1 MSATL
6 AARAHTNATLSA
18 PPIRRSRPARRKASW
33 LGQFWQAALRR
44 PGRSLVLF
52 LFACG
57 AAVIVLNALAFQ
69 KVRHPAPIAAVPAP
83 VAPPARPAD
92 LRIDQA
98 GRSDLPAA
106 ETAPGAAPSAGAPR
120 PPARPA
126 ERPQTA
132 AREAAPRPPAPVAA
146 AAPRPAPATQPAPA
160 PQPAPRAAA
169 PRDPIADLING
180 DMRPP
185 GEIRGVA
192 SARPAAPRRSAEN

>member
-18 PPIRRSRPARRKASW
+18 PPVRRSQPARRKNSW
-33 LGQFWQAALRR
+33 LGQVWRAALRR

-52 LFACG
+52 LFAG
-57 AAVIVLNALAFQ
+57 AAMVITLNALVFQ

-83 VAPPARPAD
+83 VSPPARPAE
-92 LRIDQA
+92 LRIEQSA
-98 GRSDLPAA
+98 AMPEPAPAA
-106 ETAPGAAPSAGAPR
+106 VAAPAAVPR
-120 PPARPA
+120 PPVRPV

-132 AREAAPRPPAPVAA
+132 AREAAPRPPASVAA
-146 AAPRPAPATQPAPA
+146 AAPRSAPAVQPAPA
-160 PQPAPRAAA
+160 PAPAARSTA

-185 GEIRGVA
+185 AEIRGVA
-192 SARPAAPRRSAEN
+192 AARPAAPRRSAEN

>member
-18 PPIRRSRPARRKASW
+18 PPVRRSQPARRKTSW
-33 LGQFWQAALRR
+33 LGQVWRAALRR

-52 LFACG
+52 LFAG
-57 AAVIVLNALAFQ
+57 AAMAIAMNALVFQ

-83 VAPPARPAD
+83 V
-92 LRIDQA
+92 
-98 GRSDLPAA
+98 S
-106 ETAPGAAPSAGAPR
+106 

-126 ERPQTA
+126 ELRLEQSAAAPEAAPAAVMPAAVPRPPVRPVERQQTA

-146 AAPRPAPATQPAPA
+146 AAPRSAPAVQPASAPAPAARNT
-160 PQPAPRAAA
+160 A

-185 GEIRGVA
+185 AEIRGVA
-192 SARPAAPRRSAEN
+192 AARPAAPRRSAEN

>member
-18 PPIRRSRPARRKASW
+18 PPVRRSQPARRKTSW
-33 LGQFWQAALRR
+33 LGQVWRAALRR

-52 LFACG
+52 LFAG
-57 AAVIVLNALAFQ
+57 AAMAITLNALVFQ

-83 VAPPARPAD
+83 VSPPARPAE
-92 LRIDQA
+92 LRIEQA
-98 GRSDLPAA
+98 AIAPEAAPAA
-106 ETAPGAAPSAGAPR
+106 VAPAAVPR
-120 PPARPA
+120 PPVRPV

-132 AREAAPRPPAPVAA
+132 ARDAAPRPPAPVAA
-146 AAPRPAPATQPAPA
+146 AAPRSAPAVQSAAPAPA
-160 PQPAPRAAA
+160 PAARNTA

-185 GEIRGVA
+185 AEIRGVA
-192 SARPAAPRRSAEN
+192 AARPAAPRRSAEN